1 MHARIPAPGTPIWIR
16 QRRWTVER
24 SRLDRGVIRLDVAH
38 GARRLTFLSP
48 FDRPATADRPSRPM
62 RVRRQRTRARLAWA
76 LGASHA
82 FDMPIAAI
90 DARVDLLP
98 YQLEPTLALLAG
110 VRRVLIADEVG
121 LGKTIQAGL
130 AIAELQRR
138 RPSCRA
144 CVIAPATLVDQ
155 WIDELVSRFAL
166 TPRRVDQDA
175 LDEDARAAA
184 VGTWSPWMRA
194 GVFVASADFLKQPH
208 VIDAMPLV
216 PWDLVVID
224 EAHDVAGDSQRHDAC
239 DELARRARHVLLLT
253 ATPHAGDADRY
264 NRLRT
269 LGSLDTGG
277 DAIQIFQRT
286 RASVGMHTSRTIR
299 WRRIGADERVARLI
313 DALIAFE
320 HAVAHAAGRA
330 ASSAALLLLT
340 VFRKRAGSTLHA
352 LDRTLARRLEWLDA
366 PERAHALEWLQPRLL
381 FDDDEIEERTVLTG
395 ESGLPSAQERTWLR
409 RLRVL
414 AAAAMPH
421 DPKIARIRTLL
432 ARTHEPAVVFTE
444 FRGSADALEHAL
456 RGVRSL
462 SVLHGGLSPA
472 ERRDALRRFLDG
484 RASVL
489 IATDVGGQ
497 GLNLQARARW
507 VINLELPWNPARLAQ
522 RIGRVDRIGQTR
534 RVYATILVSARVER
548 PVVAALA
555 KRAQLARGVMGLD
568 TLADAMPPIELQI
581 EPPFVPSSPGPFVS
595 SSIPSSP
602 GPLVPSSLGP
612 AAPRSAQRLHWQR
625 RARAMARALVRRR
638 AWARR
643 WRGQP
648 LHGARPYVCPSVV
661 NGAGGDE
668 ARRLRFEPR
677 RLAVFTVPIVT
688 ANGVVIERHV
698 VALEINGS
706 ISPSLA
712 ILKDAAVAR
721 ATKRL
726 ARIRGHIVAATVAHA
741 AIEQAVDAHL
751 RTLRCPEET
760 QLELFSGRT
769 AGDRDRV
776 RATSDAARLDLNRR
790 LADLHAEAV
799 IDAGRPA
806 LELTIGFRP

>member
-38 GARRLTFLSP
+38 GARRLTFLAP
-48 FDRPATADRPSRPM
+48 FDRPAMADRPSRPM
-62 RVRRQRTRARLAWA
+62 RVRRQRARARLAWA
-76 LGASHA
+76 LGASQA

-98 YQLEPTLALLAG
+98 YQLEPILALLAG

-175 LDEDARAAA
+175 LDEDARTAA
-184 VGTWSPWMRA
+184 VGTWSPWTRT

-224 EAHDVAGDSQRHDAC
+224 EAHGVAGDSQRHDAC
-239 DELARRARHVLLLT
+239 NDLARRARHVLLLT
-253 ATPHAGDADRY
+253 ATPHAGDVDRY
-264 NRLRT
+264 NRLRA
-269 LGSLDTGG
+269 LGALDTGS

-286 RASVGMHTSRTIR
+286 RANVGMHASPTIR
-299 WRRIGADERVARLI
+299 WRRISADERVARLI

-320 HAVAHAAGRA
+320 HAVAHAARNA
-330 ASSAALLLLT
+330 ASPTALLLT

-381 FDDDEIEERTVLTG
+381 FDDDEIEERTALTG

-421 DPKIARIRTLL
+421 DPKIARLRMLLTRT
-432 ARTHEPAVVFTE
+432 REPAVIFTE
-444 FRGSADALEHAL
+444 FRSSADALERAL
-456 RGVRSL
+456 QGMRSL
-462 SVLHGGLSPA
+462 SVLHGGLSPI
-472 ERRDALRRFLDG
+472 ERRDALRRFLDD

-534 RVYATILVSARVER
+534 RVYATILVNARVER

-555 KRAQLARGVMGLD
+555 KRAHLAHRVMGLD
-568 TLADAMPPIELQI
+568 TLTDAMPPVELQI
-581 EPPFVPSSPGPFVS
+581 EHPFAPSSLGPLVPSSVPSSPGPVV
-595 SSIPSSP
+595 
-602 GPLVPSSLGP
+602 LSSLGP
-612 AAPRSAQRLHWQR
+612 SAPPSVQCMRWQR
-625 RARAMARALVRRR
+625 RARAMASALARRR
-638 AWARR
+638 GWARR

-648 LHGARPYVCPSVV
+648 LHGARPYVCVS
-661 NGAGGDE
+661 
-668 ARRLRFEPR
+668 FEPR
-677 RLAVFTVPIVT
+677 QIAVFTVPIVT

-698 VALEINGS
+698 VALEVGGT

-712 ILKDAAVAR
+712 ALQNVVIEC
-721 ATKRL
+721 ATRRL
-726 ARIRGHIVAATVAHA
+726 ARIRGRVVAATAASV
-741 AIEQAVDAHL
+741 AIERAVDAHL
-751 RTLRCPEET
+751 QTLRCPEET
-760 QLELFSGRT
+760 QLELFSPRP
-769 AGDRDRV
+769 ARDRA
-776 RATSDAARLDLNRR
+776 RATSAAARLDLDRR

-799 IDAGRPA
+799 IDVGRPV
-806 LELTIGFRP
+806 LELAIGFRP